1 MMTDYLV
8 RVLGRDAG
16 VRGIGCVT
24 TDLVRE
30 AARRHGTSP
39 AATAAL
45 GYGLTAAVLLGS
57 LLKVQQRVALK
68 VAGGGPLQKMVTES
82 DSYGHV
88 RGYVNVPNVPAARA
102 IRPDVVAET
111 IGRHGNLTVVK
122 DLRLKSLYESTVP
135 IQTGFLDADL
145 TYYLNQSEQT
155 PSVVEIGAK
164 VDATGAV
171 EAAGGLLLQTLPGED
186 ASILGRLSERLDD
199 LPPLSDVLA
208 DGRTP
213 QDILSVLFRDVE
225 FEWLEER
232 PLQFT
237 CGCSRQRSK
246 QALQFLNREEIEG
259 LIEEG
264 EAVVDCHFCHE
275 RYVFGKDELVELLA
289 ERE

>member
-1 MMTDYLV
+1 MTDYLI
-8 RVLGRDAG
+8 RVIGLEAG
-16 VRGIGCVT
+16 VRGIACVT

-68 VAGGGPLQKMVTES
+68 VAGAGPLQKMITEA
-82 DSYGHV
+82 DSEGHV
-88 RGYVNVPNVPAARA
+88 RGYVNVPNVPAASA
-102 IRPDVVAET
+102 IRADVVAET
-111 IGRHGNLTVVK
+111 IGHRGNLTVVK
-122 DLRLKSLYESTVP
+122 DLRLKNLYESTVP

-155 PSVVEIGAK
+155 PSVVEIGVK
-164 VDATGAV
+164 VGASGEV
-171 EAAGGLLLQTLPGED
+171 EAAGGILLQTLPGEEV
-186 ASILGRLSERLDD
+186 SLLERLSERLDD
-199 LPPLSDVLA
+199 LPPLEDVLA

-213 QDILSVLFRDVE
+213 QDILAVLFRDVQ

-237 CGCSRQRSK
+237 CGCSRARSK
-246 QALQFLNREEIEG
+246 QALQLLPIEDLHG

-275 RYVFGKDELVELLA
+275 RYVFEREELEVLLA

>member
-1 MMTDYLV
+1 MSDYLV
-8 RVLGRDAG
+8 RVLGKEAG
-16 VRGIGCVT
+16 IRGIACVT

-68 VAGGGPLQKMVTES
+68 VTGNGPLQKMITES
-82 DSYGHV
+82 DSYGNV
-88 RGYVNVPNVPAARA
+88 RGYVNVPNVPTARA
-102 IRPDVVAET
+102 IRPDVVAEA
-111 IGRHGNLTVVK
+111 IGPQGQLTVVK
-122 DLRLKSLYESTVP
+122 DLKLKNLSESRVAL
-135 IQTGFLDADL
+135 QTGYLDADL

-155 PSVVEIGAK
+155 PSVVEIGVK
-164 VDATGAV
+164 VDAAGHV
-171 EAAGGLLLQTLPGED
+171 EACGGLLLQTLPGEET
-186 ASILGRLSERLDD
+186 ATLEQLSERLDD
-199 LPPLSDVLA
+199 LPHLGEVLA

-213 QDILSVLFRDVE
+213 QDILAIIFQDVD

-232 PLQFT
+232 PLQFK
-237 CGCSRQRSK
+237 CGCSRERSR
-246 QALQFLNREEIEG
+246 QALSLLDREDLLA

-275 RYVFGKDELVELLA
+275 RYIFTPDELAEVLA
-289 ERE
+289 RQ

>member
-1 MMTDYLV
+1 MNDYLI
-8 RVLGRDAG
+8 RILGREAG
-16 VRGIGCVT
+16 VRGIACVT

-39 AATAAL
+39 AATGAL

-57 LLKVQQRVALK
+57 LLKVQQRVAIK

-82 DSYGHV
+82 DAYGHV
-88 RGYVNVPNVPAARA
+88 RGYVNVPNVPAASA
-102 IRPDVVAET
+102 IRPEVVAEA
-111 IGRHGNLTVVK
+111 IGRRGNLTVVK
-122 DLRLKSLYESTVP
+122 DLKLKNLYESTVP

-155 PSVVEIGAK
+155 PSVVEIGVK
-164 VDATGAV
+164 VDANGHV

-186 ASILGRLSERLDD
+186 TNILERLTERLDD
-199 LPPLSDVLA
+199 LPPLGDVLA

-213 QDILSVLFRDVE
+213 QDILAVLFRDVD

-232 PLQFT
+232 PLHFT
-237 CGCSRQRSK
+237 CGCSRERSQ
-246 QALQFLNREEIEG
+246 QALQLLGAEDLRG

-275 RYVFGKDELVELLA
+275 RYVFGREELEVLLA
-289 ERE
+289 RRD